1 LATLLA
7 NIEKGF
13 AAKVNGFFLIFRL
26 DQPDQDVERSIG
38 EVELRAP

>member
-13 AAKVNGFFLIFRL
+13 AGKGLADLGKPVVTQLDPFLSL
-26 DQPDQDVERSIG
+26 AG
-38 EVELRAP
+38 